1 MLILKKIF
9 FKYIKN
15 IYFKSLEKK
24 EKKSQKHKNEL
35 KKEAKC
41 LGLND

>member
-24 EKKSQKHKNEL
+24 SQKHKNEL
-35 KKEAKC
+35 KKRSQMF
-41 LGLND
+41 GLE